1 MGPDAG
7 ARVDAVVIGSGA
19 GGGVAAWVLARAGR
33 QVLVLERG
41 RDLDFAQIGRDHL
54 RNHRISRYAHRSGP
68 DYEDGPRVV
77 VEPTGH
83 ERLVR
88 PHEPG
93 FHGNATLVGGGTRLY
108 GAQAWRFLPADFAM
122 ASTYGVPAASSL
134 ADWPIGYDDLE
145 PFYERAEWE
154 IGVCGDHT
162 AAGRHWRR
170 AKPYPMPPL
179 PEGRQARALRRGA
192 DALGW
197 DVVPV
202 PLLINSVPYDGRA
215 ACTRCLHCVGFA
227 CPAEAKNGSHNT
239 VLRRA
244 LATGRA
250 RLLPEAVAE
259 RVECDPDGRV
269 TGVRWV
275 DRSGARHTVETDVVI
290 CAAGAIETARLLQNS
305 PTRREPDGL
314 GNNHDQVGRHLQGHA
329 YVWALGEM
337 DEPVHDGLGPGVSI
351 ATLDFAHH
359 NDGVV
364 GGAMLADE
372 FTVLPIAFW
381 ARNLPPGLPRWGA
394 ENKRYMRENYRR
406 VMRVGGPVQ
415 EIPSPHARTRLD
427 RDVRDRWGIPV
438 ARLSGTTHPETLRTS
453 AHLTDRAREWLL
465 ASGARRAWTAETP
478 LALHAGQHQSGTCRM
493 GDDERTSV
501 VDRWGRVHGHDNLY
515 VMDASVH
522 VTNGAVNP
530 VLTIMALA
538 YRAAERL
545 CADW

>member
-1 MGPDAG
+1 M
-7 ARVDAVVIGSGA
+7 RVDAVVIGSGA
-19 GGGVAAWVLARAGR
+19 GGGVAAAVLAEAGK
-33 QVLVLERG
+33 QVVVLERG
-41 RDLDFAQIGRDHL
+41 RDLTYEQIGRDHL
-54 RNHRISRYAHRSGP
+54 RNHRITRYPHRSGP
-68 DYEDGPRVV
+68 DYEDGPRVFVDAAGREHV
-77 VEPTGH
+77 V
-83 ERLVR
+83 RA
-88 PHEPG
+88 HEPG

-122 ASTYGVPAASSL
+122 ASTYGVPAGSSL
-134 ADWPIGYDDLE
+134 ADWPIGYDDLA
-145 PFYERAEWE
+145 PSYERAEWE
-154 IGVCGDHT
+154 IGVCGDHQ
-162 AAGRHWRR
+162 ASSRHWTR

-179 PEGRQARALRRGA
+179 PEGPQGRALRGGA
-192 DALGW
+192 AALGW
-197 DVVPV
+197 DVLPV
-202 PLLINSVPYDGRA
+202 PLLINSVPYAGRP
-215 ACTRCLHCVGFA
+215 ACSRCGHCVGFA
-227 CPAEAKNGSHNT
+227 CQVEAKNGSHNT
-239 VLRRA
+239 VLSRA

-259 RVECDPDGRV
+259 RVECDPAGRV

-275 DRSGARHTVETDVVI
+275 DRSGARHVVEAEVVV

-305 PTRREPDGL
+305 PTRREPYGL
-314 GNNHDQVGRHLQGHA
+314 GNNHDQVGRHVQGHA
-329 YVWALGEM
+329 YAWALGEM
-337 DEPVHDGLGPGVSI
+337 PEPVYDGLGPGVSL

-381 ARNLPPGLPRWGA
+381 AGNLPPDVPRWGM
-394 ENKRYMRENYRR
+394 ENKRYIRENYRR

-427 RDVRDRWGIPV
+427 RRVRNRWGIPV
-438 ARLSGTTHPETLRTS
+438 ARLSGTTHPETVRT
-453 AHLTDRAREWLL
+453 AAYIAGRAGEWLL
-465 ASGARRAWTAETP
+465 ASGARRTWSEPAR
-478 LALHAGQHQSGTCRM
+478 LALYAGQHQSGTCRM

-538 YRAAERL
+538 FRAAERL
-545 CADW
+545 CATW

>member
-1 MGPDAG
+1 M
-7 ARVDAVVIGSGA
+7 RVDAVVIGSGA
-19 GGGVAAWVLARAGR
+19 GGGVAAAVLAEAGK
-33 QVLVLERG
+33 QVVVLERG
-41 RDLDFAQIGRDHL
+41 RDLTYEQIGRDHL
-54 RNHRISRYAHRSGP
+54 RNHRIARYPHRSGP
-68 DYEDGPRVV
+68 DYEDGPRVFV
-77 VEPTGH
+77 DATGREH
-83 ERLVR
+83 QVR
-88 PHEPG
+88 AHEPG

-108 GAQAWRFLPADFAM
+108 GAQAWRFLPSDFTM
-122 ASTYGVPAASSL
+122 ASTYGVPAGSSL
-134 ADWPIGYDDLE
+134 ADWPIGYDDLA

-154 IGVCGDHT
+154 IGVCGDHQ
-162 AAGRHWRR
+162 ASSRHWTR

-179 PEGRQARALRRGA
+179 PEGAQAGALRGGA
-192 DALGW
+192 AALGW
-197 DVVPV
+197 DVLPV
-202 PLLINSVPYDGRA
+202 PLLINSVPYAGRA
-215 ACTRCLHCVGFA
+215 ACTRCQHCVGFA
-227 CPAEAKNGSHNT
+227 CRAEAKNGSHNT

-259 RVECDPDGRV
+259 RVECDSAGRV

-275 DRSGARHTVETDVVI
+275 DRSGARHVVEAEVVV

-305 PTRREPDGL
+305 STRREPYGL
-314 GNNHDQVGRHLQGHA
+314 GNNHDQVGRHLQGHPYA
-329 YVWALGEM
+329 WALGEM
-337 DEPVHDGLGPGVSI
+337 PEPVYDGLGPGVSL
-351 ATLDFAHH
+351 ATLKFAHH
-359 NDGVV
+359 NDGLV

-381 ARNLPPGLPRWGA
+381 ARNLPPDLPRWGR

-427 RDVRDRWGIPV
+427 RHVRDRWGIPV
-438 ARLSGTTHPETLRTS
+438 ARLSGTTHQETVRT
-453 AHLTDRAREWLL
+453 AAYIAGRAREWLL
-465 ASGARRAWTAETP
+465 ASGARRTWGEPAP
-478 LALHAGQHQSGTCRM
+478 PALYAGQHQSGTCRM
-493 GDDERTSV
+493 GDDERSSV

-538 YRAAERL
+538 FRAADRL
-545 CADW
+545 CAEW